1 LADYAIHFP
10 PNLLKNHR
18 FGGLCC
24 SFSAKSEK
32 APSAKPTYGGGF
44 VLKNFAVSEIKNIF
58 AKNYQNY
65 YGDRHSLDTT
75 LFQLSQSLHFAD

>member
-10 PNLLKNHR
+10 PNLLKNYR

-58 AKNYQNY
+58 AKKLPKLLWRQ
-65 YGDRHSLDTT
+65 T
-75 LFQLSQSLHFAD
+75 LVGYNVIPIITKPALC